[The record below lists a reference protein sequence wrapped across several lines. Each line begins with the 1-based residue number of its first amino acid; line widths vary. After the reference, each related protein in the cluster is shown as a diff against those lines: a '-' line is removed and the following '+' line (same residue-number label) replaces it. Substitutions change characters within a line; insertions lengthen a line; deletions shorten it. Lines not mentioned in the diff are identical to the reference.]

1 MLVRLLMILAALALG
16 PTLSLAQERVWI
28 LDQSDQEIFLVFGVP
43 DTDDIGI
50 SFWCTQKSGIVR
62 FYLPESVPKQKFART
77 IDLKME
83 VASKT
88 YPFKSKASLNEESG
102 TLSLETELKASDPIF
117 SALGSANHFAVKVG
131 SRNHVF
137 PLGEAD
143 LPGFLD
149 ACKKP

>member
-16 PTLSLAQERVWI
+16 PTLSFAQERVWI

>member
-16 PTLSLAQERVWI
+16 PTLSFAQERVWI

-149 ACKKP
+149 MCKKP

>member
-102 TLSLETELKASDPIF
+102 TLSLETELKVSDPIF

-149 ACKKP
+149 MCKKP